1 MRYADIKDL
10 LRDKCGFTDLILDN
24 LTNDGK
30 GKRVTVGLA
39 DENDANLL
47 IARLHGYF
55 LNGSQLYVED
65 VRKKKV
71 SYLLSYNCDLNFI
84 SLVYAT
90 VVCICTNNCFMLK
103 RPFL

>member
-71 SYLLSYNCDLNFI
+71 SYLLTELYII
-84 SLVYAT
+84 SLCHL
-90 VVCICTNNCFMLK
+90 VCICTNNCFMPQC
-103 RPFL
+103 PFL